1 MDIRRSV
8 RWAALVTVL
17 CALMLAAGGWAEP
30 VAPAA
35 SPAPTASPA
44 PAEGAFVLKAGD
56 GALLVGLDGRV
67 LTERGAYERIERI
80 SPPEA
85 PAGEALFA
93 AYVKQNKQEKCV
105 LLNATGQ
112 ALTGPDYDAVYRA
125 DGLIYAVAD
134 GLTGLL
140 DAALGERIP
149 CQYTQLAG
157 SGEGFLALNADP
169 NDERPDGV
177 FLIDEA
183 GGETPTGITVLYGLN
198 AFSEGLMPA
207 MDANGRMGY
216 LGARGEWAIGAQYDY
231 AGAFRGGTAVA
242 ALGTGAGLIGRD
254 GKWLVEPKYAWVQQG
269 GADGRL
275 LLAQE
280 DSRQVLLLDPDSYE
294 VKKRFEGEDIY
305 AAAQVGVDR
314 AQITLDDRTLLIDA
328 QGETR
333 FEAGFGATLETWADM
348 DGRIVARF
356 SDVGAMDGVWLYGED
371 GRPVAGPYRELYG
384 LGRIGGRA
392 LFAAVSFEVSGEG
405 EDASEAPGT
414 RTTTVID
421 AGGNRVIEPRAY
433 GHMVLDPSG
442 LLLFESEDRVGAIDL
457 TGREV
462 ASFDKKNA

>member
-30 VAPAA
+30 A
-35 SPAPTASPA
+35 APTASPA
-44 PAEGAFVLKAGD
+44 STASVEGAFVLKTGDD
-56 GALLVGLDGRV
+56 GALLVGTDGRA
-67 LTERGAYERIERI
+67 LTERGAYVSIERI

-93 AYVKQNKQEKCV
+93 AYVEQNKREQCV

-125 DGLIYAVAD
+125 DGLIYAVAE

-140 DAALGERIP
+140 DAALNERIP
-149 CQYTQLAG
+149 CNYTQLVS

-177 FLIDEA
+177 FLIDA
-183 GGETPTGITVLYGLN
+183 NGGETPTGTTVLYGLN

-216 LGARGEWAIGAQYDY
+216 LGARGEWAIEAQYDY
-231 AGAFRGGTAVA
+231 AGAFRNGVAVA
-242 ALGTGAGLIGRD
+242 VLGTGEGLIDRN
-254 GKWLVEPKYAWVQQG
+254 GKWLVEPVYAWIQQG

-275 LLAQE
+275 LLAQQ
-280 DSRQVLLLDPDSYE
+280 DSRQVLLLDPDTYQ

-305 AAAQVGVDR
+305 ATAQLDVDR
-314 AQITLDDRTLLIDA
+314 AQIALDDRTLLIDA

-348 DGRIVARF
+348 DGRIVARLLG
-356 SDVGAMDGVWLYGED
+356 SGAIDDVWLYGED
-371 GRPVAGPYRELYG
+371 GKPVAGPYRELYG
-384 LGRIGGRA
+384 LGRIAGRA
-392 LFAAVSFEVSGEG
+392 LFAAVSFELSGEG
-405 EDASEAPGT
+405 EDAVEVSGT
-414 RTTTVID
+414 HMIEVID
-421 AGGNRVIEPRAY
+421 AEGSRVVEPRAY
-433 GHMVLDPSG
+433 DHVALDPSG
-442 LLLFESEDRVGAIDL
+442 LLLFESEDAVGAIDL

-462 ASFDKKNA
+462 ASFTKQNA